1 MSALNRKPIIDDVPE
16 LANEFYQS
24 PPTSGSTRR
33 LKPPPEIWELVHPIA
48 ASEFKPGRVLAT
60 RVANRNVLMVLA
72 GLLILVG
79 IAIAFWKLP
88 IVHDVVAMLPKED
101 VTSKSRITKPIPS
114 RLVQPDSRS
123 KVADSPNLE
132 NLNNSIP
139 DTLPSSDVIQ
149 TTVTTAR
156 LVKQS
161 KRKANRAIEKHS
173 VAALETL
180 PPPGAQFGLVRSR
193 RSVGQTQIE
202 STVKSRPKA
211 NTAADPD
218 INSASDSQQKAK
230 PKVIP
235 WP

>member
-1 MSALNRKPIIDDVPE
+1 MSAPNRKPIIEDVPE
-16 LANEFYQS
+16 LADEFYQS
-24 PPTSGSTRR
+24 PPASGSTRR

-48 ASEFKPGRVLAT
+48 TSEFKPGRVLAT

-88 IVHDVVAMLPKED
+88 IVRDVVAMLPKED
-101 VTSKSRITKPIPS
+101 VTSKSRITKPS
-114 RLVQPDSRS
+114 RLVQPESRS
-123 KVADSPNLE
+123 KVADTPNLE

-180 PPPGAQFGLVRSR
+180 PPPSAQFGLVRSR

-211 NTAADPD
+211 NTAPD

>member
-1 MSALNRKPIIDDVPE
+1 MSAPNRKPIIEDVPE
-16 LANEFYQS
+16 LADEFYQS

-48 ASEFKPGRVLAT
+48 TSEFKPGRVLAT
-60 RVANRNVLMVLA
+60 RLANRSVLTVLT

-79 IAIAFWKLP
+79 VAIAFWKLP
-88 IVHDVVAMLPKED
+88 IVQNVVAMLPKED

-149 TTVTTAR
+149 TTVKTAR

-180 PPPGAQFGLVRSR
+180 PPPSAQFGLVRSR

-211 NTAADPD
+211 NTAPD